1 MHMVPNFHFLK
12 LVVLFFSLS
21 VISCANQTELPGR
34 QNELTIVQHW
44 QGDFP
49 VTELPRLP
57 AQIRDTGTGYLVDTD
72 AFTSTWKA
80 FKPDQP
86 VPSVDFSTQL
96 IVFVRN
102 TQFYNRNKIMKV
114 TLTDGVMEVVAIET
128 MSAIP
133 VTDIVAMSMALIPAK
148 DIRYLKAGNLQIEIK
163 K

>member
-1 MHMVPNFHFLK
+1 M
-12 LVVLFFSLS
+12 
-21 VISCANQTELPGR
+21 
-34 QNELTIVQHW
+34 
-44 QGDFP
+44 
-49 VTELPRLP
+49 
-57 AQIRDTGTGYLVDTD
+57 DTD

-80 FKPDQP
+80 FKPDHP